1 MRIST
6 FHGFP
11 RLPKQS
17 RPSSGSFR
25 LGNLPFGTA
34 VLQFIREHA
43 AILLQT
49 CFLCA
54 GLIWGASF
62 SKHADAALLE
72 RLDFLFF
79 SSMQCR
85 FHGSVPAVLTAS
97 AASSFLFLLA
107 CFLLGL
113 SLWGT
118 ALIPVVPFFRGFGF
132 GLVSGYLLVTYGLKG
147 VLFQLLVILPG
158 AYLGMMAILYAAKE
172 GSHFS
177 RNLTGHFLHKNE
189 KQLEPI
195 AFSRYFTRFCRFLL
209 LALAAAAID
218 ALTALCFSG
227 MFSF

>member
-85 FHGSVPAVLTAS
+85 FHGSVPAVLIAS

-113 SLWGT
+113 SLWGA
-118 ALIPVVPFFRGFGF
+118 ALIPVVPFFRGFGVPF
-132 GLVSGYLLVTYGLKG
+132 GHLWAKRRFVSA
-147 VLFQLLVILPG
+147 F
-158 AYLGMMAILYAAKE
+158 
-172 GSHFS
+172 
-177 RNLTGHFLHKNE
+177 GHPSGRISGNDGDSLCGKRR
-189 KQLEPI
+189 I
-195 AFSRYFTRFCRFLL
+195 AFFQKSDRP
-209 LALAAAAID
+209 
-218 ALTALCFSG
+218 FS
-227 MFSF
+227 S